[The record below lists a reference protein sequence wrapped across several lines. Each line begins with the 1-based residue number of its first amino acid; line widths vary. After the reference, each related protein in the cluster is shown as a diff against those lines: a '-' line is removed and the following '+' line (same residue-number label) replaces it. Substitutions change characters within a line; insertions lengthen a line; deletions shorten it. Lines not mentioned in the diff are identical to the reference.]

1 MTTTFLLGPPEFSDP
16 PTVPV
21 LTSESQKRIA
31 SIVVIHATAL
41 AILFRDSDVI
51 RF

>member
-21 LTSESQKRIA
+21 LYVFEVNKYL
-31 SIVVIHATAL
+31 VIFD
-41 AILFRDSDVI
+41 IQVGD
-51 RF
+51 